1 MLCIGYK
8 SFLALGPPS
17 LKAGDKVDLHTNL
30 IRKVHQTLSWFSSP
44 EVSRGDGTGQ
54 VGSISVSSIPGAYVA
69 AVSEHVL
76 T

>member
-1 MLCIGYK
+1 M

-30 IRKVHQTLSWFSSP
+30 IRKVHQTLGWFSSP
-44 EVSRGDGTGQ
+44 EVSRGDGTG
-54 VGSISVSSIPGAYVA
+54 SIPGAYVA